1 MVAFPKP
8 DYTFNFDV
16 QAEIDALLSH
26 KQHRNI
32 PAKDPDKLLVATW
45 NIANLGLQQRN
56 IDHYKIIAE
65 VLSWFDVIAI
75 QEVHENLEGLFQLES
90 FIGTNYD
97 LMFNDVGGNDE
108 RAAFF
113 YDANKVERL
122 QMVGELSV
130 PPSQLRHIKISGVT
144 EVFTGFDRNPYV
156 ASFMFKDKKIV
167 FINAHLFFGGESASE
182 MNRRGLEAYAVGR
195 YADLEKKSPHSF
207 ADYYF
212 ALGDFNIPK
221 AQPGDPIFDALTNRG
236 LVIPEHSTRIASS
249 IMSDAQYDQVL
260 FFPDTKRTI
269 KADGVF
275 DYDQAIFA
283 ELYDEKPRSFKGYC
297 RYYISDHR
305 PMWVQ
310 IEF

>member
-1 MVAFPKP
+1 MVAFEKP
-8 DYTFNFDV
+8 NYTFNFNL
-16 QAEIDALLSH
+16 QSEIDAILTH
-26 KQHRNI
+26 KQTRRI
-32 PAKDPDKLLVATW
+32 PEKHPDKLLVATW
-45 NIANLGLQQRN
+45 NIANLGLQRRTN
-56 IDHYKIIAE
+56 DHYKIIAE
-65 VLSWFDVIAI
+65 IISWFDLIAI
-75 QEVHENLEGLFQLES
+75 QEVHENLEGLYQLES
-90 FIGTNYD
+90 LIGPTYD

-108 RAAFF
+108 RAAYFF
-113 YDANKVERL
+113 DENKVERL
-122 QMVGELSV
+122 QMVGELSI
-130 PPSQLRHIKISGVT
+130 PPSQLRHIKIAGIQ
-144 EVFTGFDRNPYV
+144 EKFTGFDRNPYV
-156 ASFMFKDKKIV
+156 ASFKFKEKKLV
-167 FINAHLFFGGESASE
+167 FLNAHLFFGGESAAE

-195 YADLEKKSPHSF
+195 YADLEKKSSHSF

-221 AQPGDPIFDALTNRG
+221 AQQGDPIFDALTNRG

-283 ELYDEKPRSFKGYC
+283 ELYDEKPKSFKGYC